1 MWEGFIGENIGGG
14 KWARSQMKLGEL
26 ANHGAG
32 ETAKEGMKVGQ
43 ETSYTLKQ
51 F

>member
-1 MWEGFIGENIGGG
+1 MWEGFIGGNIGGG
-14 KWARSQMKLGEL
+14 KWARSQTKLGEL

-32 ETAKEGMKVGQ
+32 ETSMEGMNVGH
-43 ETSYTLKQ
+43 EKSYTLKQ